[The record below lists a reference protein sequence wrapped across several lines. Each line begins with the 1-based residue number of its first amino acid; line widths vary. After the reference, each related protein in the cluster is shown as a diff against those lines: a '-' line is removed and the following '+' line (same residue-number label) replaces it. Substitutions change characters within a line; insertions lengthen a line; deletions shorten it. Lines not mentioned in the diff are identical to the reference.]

1 MVKTIILQKKFYQR
15 KNNRT
20 TIEVDMEN
28 AKDQITLV
36 EIRERLVRIETILEE
51 QDFRAVERSAD
62 DALALAKK
70 NEKAIIELQSYVKWF
85 VMAVLGAVV
94 AAVCA
99 LVLK

>member
-1 MVKTIILQKKFYQR
+1 MD
-15 KNNRT
+15 N
-20 TIEVDMEN
+20 
-28 AKDQITLV
+28 KDQITLV

-51 QDFRAVERSAD
+51 QDYKSVEKTAD
-62 DALALAKK
+62 DALSLARK
-70 NEKAIIELQSYVKWF
+70 NEKAVVELQSYVKWF

>member
-1 MVKTIILQKKFYQR
+1 MP
-15 KNNRT
+15 
-20 TIEVDMEN
+20 DMPAN
-28 AKDQITLV
+28 DQITLV

-51 QDFRAVERSAD
+51 QDYKAVEKTAD

-70 NEKAIIELQSYVKWF
+70 NDRAIADLQSYVKWF
-85 VMAVLGAVV
+85 VMAVLGAFI

>member
-1 MVKTIILQKKFYQR
+1 MA
-15 KNNRT
+15 
-20 TIEVDMEN
+20 DMATN
-28 AKDQITLV
+28 DQITLV

-51 QDFRAVERSAD
+51 QDYRAVEKSTD

-70 NEKAIIELQSYVKWF
+70 NEKSIVELQSYVKWF

-99 LVLK
+99 LVIK

>member
-1 MVKTIILQKKFYQR
+1 
-15 KNNRT
+15 
-20 TIEVDMEN
+20 MEN

-62 DALALAKK
+62 DALVLAKK
-70 NEKAIIELQSYVKWF
+70 NEKAIAELQSYVKWF